1 MRSRMML
8 LALLLLAAA
17 APALEDEGRVYFSLN
32 TDRPVRPGEQAVVRV
47 QAQGVKSLEFRLY
60 RVNDPFTFFRKL
72 DDPHQFGSANVQ
84 RAPAARTTLEKFAA
98 WKRKW
103 RSRYREVFR
112 HQFSEENR
120 HAIRAWMTGK
130 PARQPEQ
137 RAQPKGIE
145 FAGVPVLNEQQVVRK
160 WSEPVMAKNRWEP
173 VNVQVEVKDKGLY
186 VLEATDQ
193 KKQAYTLISATDL
206 VLITKAT
213 EGRVLV
219 RAVDRASGEGVTGAA
234 LQVYDWVRKADVAR
248 DQTGVDG
255 LFETRVENPPDEG
268 LLVMAKRGADF
279 AMTTV
284 NGYQMSTDARHNL
297 TGYVYTD
304 RPVYRPGHKVEFK
317 SILRVQRASEYQLP
331 DQSSAQV
338 KVEDGEGKTL
348 LQKNIRLTKLGTL
361 AGSVELPADAA
372 LGYYSINVSLDAE
385 EGSGGAYGGF
395 HVEEYRKPDYEVK
408 VQPETKRVLQGSP
421 VKATIDARYYY
432 GEPVAGAKVTWVV
445 HRYRYW
451 PAWWEMD
458 EGFGGGEDG
467 DFEGGYGGEQISEEE
482 GQLDADG
489 KLTVTVPV
497 QRGEYDYTYRVE
509 ARVTDSSNRAISG
522 AGSFL
527 ATRGNFLLVARPEK
541 WVYAPGETARMIVET
556 RDYEGAPVG
565 DVPFRLEVS
574 RHRSRANVPFEA
586 LLAREGRT
594 GKDGKSTVEFPAPE
608 GGSYEVRV
616 SAANPLGGEIR
627 EMAWLWVSGT
637 WATEGAAEAQI
648 RIVPDKSTYKTGETA
663 KVLVATGVPECDV
676 WVSLEG
682 KELYW
687 SKVLRVKG
695 GSTVVEVPVQGKYA
709 PNVFLEAVFVK
720 NNTLYRGSKALKVPP
735 VEKQIQVEL
744 SSSKPEYKPGEPAV
758 LTVAAKDHA
767 GRPVEA
773 EFSVGV
779 VDEAIYAIKREAQPD
794 IVNVF
799 YGRQWNRVGTE
810 TSLNYYFY
818 GEAGKRRM
826 QLALAS
832 RPGTRAQLKREQI
845 TGPKIRKNFPDTAFW
860 VADLKTGADGRA
872 QVEFSYPDSLT
883 TWRATARGVT
893 ASTMVGGAVHRDV
906 VRKDVLVTIAA
917 PRFFT
922 EGDETVLPV
931 LVRNYT
937 QTEQRA
943 RVSLQAQGVDIIG
956 GSDGEVRIA
965 PRGEGRIDYRV
976 RAGAASK
983 AVLTAKALAGAESDA
998 LEITLPVEPY
1008 GLKITRADQKRLD
1021 GETASHNFGFTF
1033 PADAGPR
1040 WRQVSVRLTPSVAG
1054 AVFGALEYLIT
1065 YPYGCTEQTMS
1076 SFLPN
1081 VIVAQAL
1088 KELNL
1093 PSAVNAAEL
1102 GRKVN
1107 AGLERLYGFQHE
1119 DGGWGW
1125 WRDDDSDPFM
1135 TAYVTLGLQQA
1146 QAAGYKVQPWRI
1158 DQAREWLVKRLGAG
1172 AKLQPDTRAYL
1183 VYALAVGEKPAAKLV
1198 DAAWQARDEMTPF
1211 GWAVLGLALNKWKD
1225 GRAAEAVSALE
1236 RLAKHEGEEVYWPS
1250 NRDPMIDFPSDNS
1263 LEATAFAV
1271 KFLAG
1276 RGEGGALVD
1285 GAAQWLVNHRDQGYY
1300 WSSTKRTA
1308 FVVYGLTDV
1317 LKRSGELR
1325 PDYRL
1330 RVTMNGKEVFSRKF
1344 GAEDALKPQP
1354 VVVRIPVEGSGAQV
1368 QVEKSG
1374 AGRLYASANWEYRSS
1389 GETQGAR
1396 ALPDS
1401 NPLRIERRYY
1411 RLTPQQAGG
1420 RVTYQLEPVTG
1431 ELKPGDLVAAH
1442 LRVQGGTDERYLL
1455 VEDPLPAGAETLPND
1470 QLYEL
1475 RGRPAWWSLWWARR
1489 ESRDARVTWYPYA
1502 LPRQGLDLVYLMR
1515 VTNAG
1520 TFRVAPARVEPM
1532 YTPGTVSWSEA
1543 ARLEVKP

>member
-1 MRSRMML
+1 MRSRMPML
-8 LALLLLAAA
+8 PLLLLAAVS
-17 APALEDEGRVYFSLN
+17 PALEDEGRVYFSLN
-32 TDRPVRPGEQAVVRV
+32 TDRPVRPGEAAVVRV

-60 RVNDPFTFFRKL
+60 RVNDPFAFFRKL
-72 DDPHQFGSANVQ
+72 DDPHNFGSAEVR

-98 WKRKW
+98 WKRRW
-103 RSRYREVFR
+103 RARYREVFR
-112 HQFSEENR
+112 HQFTEENR
-120 HAIRAWMTGK
+120 HAIRAWLTGK
-130 PARQPEQ
+130 PAQKQQAPGK
-137 RAQPKGIE
+137 KGVE
-145 FAGVPVLNEQQVVRK
+145 FAGVPVLNEQQLVRK
-160 WSEPVMAKNRWEP
+160 WSEPVATKNRWEP
-173 VNVQVEVKDKGLY
+173 VNVQVEVKEKGLY

-206 VLITKAT
+206 ALITKVA

-219 RAVDRASGEGVTGAA
+219 RAVDRMSGEGVTGAA
-234 LQVYDWVRKADVAR
+234 LEVYDWARKAAVAQAR
-248 DQTGVDG
+248 TGVDG
-255 LFETRVENPPDEG
+255 LTETRVEDPPEEG
-268 LLVMAKRGADF
+268 VLVMAKRGADF
-279 AMTTV
+279 AVTTV
-284 NGYQMSTDARHNL
+284 NGYRMSTDERRRL

-317 SILRVQRASEYQLP
+317 SILRVQRASEYELP

-338 KVEDGEGKTL
+338 KVEDAQGKTL
-348 LQKNIRLTKLGTL
+348 LQKTIGMTKFGTL
-361 AGSVELPADAA
+361 AGSMELPADAA
-372 LGYYSINVSLDAE
+372 LGYYSINVSLD
-385 EGSGGAYGGF
+385 GDDGGGGAYGGF

-408 VQPETKRVLQGSP
+408 VQAETRRALQGTS

-432 GEPVAGAKVTWVV
+432 GEPVAGAKVNWAV

-451 PAWWEMD
+451 PAWWEME
-458 EGFGGGEDG
+458 EGLGGEDG
-467 DFEGGYGGEQISEEE
+467 EFEGGYGGEEISEEE
-482 GQLDADG
+482 GRLDADG

-497 QRGEYDYTYRVE
+497 QRGDYDYTYRVE

-527 ATRGNFLLVARPEK
+527 ATRGNFLVVVRPEK

-556 RDYEGAPVG
+556 RDYEGAAVG
-565 DVPFRLEVS
+565 GVPFRLEVS
-574 RHRSRANVPFEA
+574 RHRTRANAPFDA
-586 LLAREGRT
+586 LLRRDGRT
-594 GKDGKSTVEFPAPE
+594 GQDGKGAVEFPAPE
-608 GGSYEVRV
+608 GGSYEIRAAV
-616 SAANPLGGEIR
+616 ANPLGGEIR
-627 EMAWLWVSGT
+627 ETGWLWVSGA
-637 WATEGAAEAQI
+637 WAHEAGTEAQI
-648 RIVPDKSTYKTGETA
+648 RIVPDKSSYKAGETA

-676 WVSLEG
+676 WLSLEG

-687 SKVLRVKG
+687 TKVLRVKG
-695 GSTVVEVPVQGKYA
+695 GSTVVEVPVESRHA
-709 PNVFLEAVFVK
+709 PNMFLEAVFVRD
-720 NNTLYRGSKALKVPP
+720 NTLYRGSKMLKVPP
-735 VEKQIQVEL
+735 VEKRIQVEL
-744 SSSKPEYKPGEPAV
+744 SSAKAEYKPGEPAV
-758 LTVAAKDHA
+758 MTVAAKDYA

-779 VDEAIYAIKREAQPD
+779 VDEAIYAIKREVQPD
-794 IVNVF
+794 IVKVF

-810 TSLNYYFY
+810 TSLSYYFY

-826 QLALAS
+826 QLALAA
-832 RPGTRAQLKREQI
+832 REGTRAQLKREAP

-893 ASTMVGGAVHRDV
+893 ATTMVGGAVHRDV

-937 QTEQRA
+937 GEEQRA
-943 RVSLQAQGVDIIG
+943 RVSLQAQGVEIIS

-976 RAGAASK
+976 RAGTAEQ
-983 AVLTAKALAGAESDA
+983 AVLTAKALTAAESDA
-998 LEITLPVEPY
+998 VEITLPVEPY

-1021 GETASHNFGFTF
+1021 GETAGHDFGFTF
-1033 PADAGPR
+1033 PADATPR

-1081 VIVAQAL
+1081 VIVTQAL
-1088 KELNL
+1088 KELKL
-1093 PSAVNAAEL
+1093 ASAVNEKDLAKKA
-1102 GRKVN
+1102 N

-1125 WRDDDSDPFM
+1125 WHGDDSDPFM
-1135 TAYVTLGLQQA
+1135 TAYVTLGLEQA

-1158 DQAREWLVKRLGAG
+1158 DQAREWIIKRLTAG
-1172 AKLQPDTRAYL
+1172 GKLQPDTRAYL
-1183 VYALAVGEKPAAKLV
+1183 VYALAMGEKPAAKLV
-1198 DAAWQARDEMTPF
+1198 DGAWQGRQEMTPF
-1211 GWAVLGLALNKWKD
+1211 GWAVLGLSLQRMKD
-1225 GRAAEAVSALE
+1225 GRAGEAVSTLE
-1236 RLAKHEGEEVYWPS
+1236 GLAKHEGEEVFWPS
-1250 NRDPMIDFPSDNS
+1250 NRDPMLDFPSDNS
-1263 LEATAFAV
+1263 LEATAFSV
-1271 KFLAG
+1271 KFLAAAAPG
-1276 RGEGGALVD
+1276 SGLID

-1308 FVVYGLTDV
+1308 FVVYGLTGV

-1325 PDYRL
+1325 PDYRA
-1330 RVTMNGKEVFSRKF
+1330 RVVVNGKEVFAKKF
-1344 GAEDALKPQP
+1344 GAGDALKPEP

-1368 QVEKSG
+1368 RVEKSG

-1396 ALPDS
+1396 AFPDS

-1411 RLTPQQAGG
+1411 RLSPVQAGG
-1420 RVTYQLEPVTG
+1420 RVVHQLEPAAG
-1431 ELKPGDLVAAH
+1431 ELKTGDVVAVY
-1442 LRVQGGTDERYLL
+1442 LRVQGGSDERYLL
-1455 VEDPLPAGAETLPND
+1455 VEDPLPAGAETLGD
-1470 QLYEL
+1470 DGLYEL
-1475 RGRPAWWSLWWARR
+1475 RGRPAWWSMWYARR
-1489 ESRDARVTWYPYA
+1489 ESRDSRVTWYPWWV
-1502 LPRQGLDLVYLMR
+1502 PKQGLDLVYLMR

-1520 TFRVAPARVEPM
+1520 AFRVAPARVEPM

-1543 ARLEVKP
+1543 AKLEVKP